1 MSSDEKYDKIINI
14 SSCKYTYNL
23 PIHKDFIRKKN
34 NPYRISESLCDLGG
48 QFIRLRLRKELIFS
62 RGLYAVFKRYC

>member
-23 PIHKDFIRKKN
+23 PIHKDFIKKIN
-34 NPYRISESLCDLGG
+34 EMNYYKKCASIEDNEVNLYVIWEGSL
-48 QFIRLRLRKELIFS
+48 F
-62 RGLYAVFKRYC
+62 V